1 MPRRGKLS
9 ISLTYSVGYI
19 RRMHISEPKVRVL
32 KKHINRTHLFYIVL
46 ALMQYMTVF
55 STASKRLNIN
65 NTVQAKRSAV
75 ARDTLYQ
82 RLGETRH

>member
-1 MPRRGKLS
+1 MRIKLLS
-9 ISLTYSVGYI
+9 HKLNIKSVE
-19 RRMHISEPKVRVL
+19 M
-32 KKHINRTHLFYIVL
+32 IV
-46 ALMQYMTVF
+46 ALMQYMTDF
-55 STASKRLNIN
+55 STASKRLIIN